1 MKILVTGNAGM
12 IGVAVEKVL
21 RDNGYEI
28 VGFDIKNGQ
37 DILNQQ
43 QVRDYIQGCDAVV
56 HLAALL
62 GHLEDSAND
71 IMAVNLLGTWHILT
85 AALEAKIKRIVFFSS
100 VDALGIFKG
109 ERKPDYLPLNDA
121 HPCYPMTPYAISK
134 KLGEEMCQFF
144 TNSTGIPTIC
154 LRPPGVFDGETYDF
168 IISNRRANPEFEW
181 NPFWEYG
188 AFLDVRDVA
197 DAAKCALECPDP
209 GHATLLLNADDISSA
224 SRTSR
229 EMAQSLHPDVEW
241 RGGQEYEYQPYKAL
255 VDTKLAKEVLQWSP
269 RYKWRSD
276 DASTFAIDEESDSSI
291 TSR

>member
-1 MKILVTGNAGM
+1 MKILVTGNSGM

-21 RDNGYEI
+21 RDDGYEI

-37 DILNQQ
+37 DILDQQ
-43 QVRDYIQGCDAVV
+43 QVRDYIQGCNAVV

-62 GHLEDSAND
+62 GYSEDSAND

-109 ERKPDYLPLNDA
+109 ERKPDYLPLDDA

-188 AFLDVRDVA
+188 AFLDVRDA
-197 DAAKCALECPDP
+197 AEAAKCALECPDP

-229 EMAQSLHPDVEW
+229 EMAQSLHSDVEW
-241 RGGQEYEYQPYKAL
+241 RGGQEYEDQPYKAL

-276 DASTFAIDEESDSSI
+276 DASTFAVDEESDSSI